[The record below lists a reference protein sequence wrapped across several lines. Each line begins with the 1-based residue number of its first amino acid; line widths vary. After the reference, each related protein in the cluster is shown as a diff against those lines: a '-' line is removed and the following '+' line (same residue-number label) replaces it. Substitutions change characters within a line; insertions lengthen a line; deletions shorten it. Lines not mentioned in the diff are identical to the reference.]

1 MRTILLLRASY
12 LSRIYE
18 KFDSF
23 EEALSMVCRI
33 YEEHLF
39 LPFQTM
45 SFSPARFAYKFEDLV
60 WFIRDFEEFGLLV
73 KKFILYYEV
82 NRSIETDK
90 RSLRPL

>member
-1 MRTILLLRASY
+1 MTILLLRASY

-60 WFIRDFEEFGLLV
+60 WFIRDFEEFGLLENLGHLNSQGAPV
-73 KKFILYYEV
+73 YNSRDIRGF
-82 NRSIETDK
+82 
-90 RSLRPL
+90 